1 MVFYQKNREVSNTVT
16 KLQTCLCPCCT
27 NESIL
32 TRTHIIPTLTPL
44 QGISSENSHFLL
56 PNHGCPGPP
65 LMSSKP
71 SVPLHPSRPP
81 SSLSSHQPLNCD
93 QNVSSSYVSAGLTP
107 PFPFSSCNTTSAIH
121 LAAELLGKKSNKRK
135 YPNLSPLTASKHTP
149 PPFCFLRCN
158 YKIKTT
164 QQEVVGPLLL

>member
-1 MVFYQKNREVSNTVT
+1 MVFYQKNREVSNTVP

-27 NESIL
+27 QWLHSNSY
-32 TRTHIIPTLTPL
+32 THHPHPYT

-56 PNHGCPGPP
+56 PNHGCPGSP

-81 SSLSSHQPLNCD
+81 SSPPSHQPLNCD

-149 PPFCFLRCN
+149 PLFCFLRCN

-164 QQEVVGPLLL
+164 QEEVVGPLLL